1 MDNLNKRIWM
11 CILHYEWM
19 WICSPVWPIVLVAA
33 IHRHWSL
40 ASLQV
45 KHYWMICTKYN
56 LFRSNKIVYITAL
69 NSLCLFSETFQLRV
83 WQAVCV
89 PTDLS
94 HFHPILICLRCWMVH
109 RRRQSITE
117 KSNSR
122 YQTDMFREIFRDNIG
137 ESLRTQADWYDQ
149 IEQIDFPGPRS
160 GLTESRNLTKGKGLS
175 SLQYNTK
182 WHTFF
187 GNNQILLSNF
197 EMTILPQFSVKIAI
211 PWI

>member
-69 NSLCLFSETFQLRV
+69 NSLCLFSETSPGCLCANRPFTLSSHPYLSEVLIGSETTSEHHWEVKPADIRLIWSDLIGLNRFSEKTFQASGRV
-83 WQAVCV
+83 WL
-89 PTDLS
+89 T
-94 HFHPILICLRCWMVH
+94 
-109 RRRQSITE
+109 RR
-117 KSNSR
+117 
-122 YQTDMFREIFRDNIG
+122 D
-137 ESLRTQADWYDQ
+137 
-149 IEQIDFPGPRS
+149 
-160 GLTESRNLTKGKGLS
+160 LTKGFAPFPFLFTVPNCSTMQDDTFLRDNSTPTSKGPS
-175 SLQYNTK
+175 TD
-182 WHTFF
+182 
-187 GNNQILLSNF
+187 NF
-197 EMTILPQFSVKIAI
+197 QF
-211 PWI
+211 P

>member
-45 KHYWMICTKYN
+45 KHYWMICTNYN

-94 HFHPILICLRCWMVH
+94 HFHHILICPRCWLVQ

-117 KSNSR
+117 KSNQLISDWSDR
-122 YQTDMFREIFRDNIG
+122 IWKKRFSEKTFQASGRVWLTRRD
-137 ESLRTQADWYDQ
+137 
-149 IEQIDFPGPRS
+149 
-160 GLTESRNLTKGKGLS
+160 LTKGFAPFLFTVPNCSTMQDDTSLGDNSTPSSKGPS
-175 SLQYNTK
+175 TD
-182 WHTFF
+182 
-187 GNNQILLSNF
+187 NF
-197 EMTILPQFSVKIAI
+197 QF
-211 PWI
+211 P